1 MSERGTT
8 TTLWTLIDALQ
19 RRLEAEG
26 FGRELV
32 DVAVTRG
39 VEAWLD
45 LAPPVRAERRE
56 RRAALR
62 PLSSKA

>member
-8 TTLWTLIDALQ
+8 TLWKLIDALQ

-26 FGRELV
+26 LGRELV

-45 LAPPVRAERRE
+45 LAPPVRAERRA
-56 RRAALR
+56 RRPPLR
-62 PLSSKA
+62 PQPSKA